1 LNLRRRDAVSPD
13 GAETLVLTG
22 INGRVSIPSDNTAR
36 SMDEVDKRAG
46 GVFMVDLQ
54 SDRFM
59 EPSFALRPECS

>member
-1 LNLRRRDAVSPD
+1 MSPD

-36 SMDEVDKRAG
+36 RMDAVDNRAG
-46 GVFMVDLQ
+46 GFFMVDLQ

-59 EPSFALRPECS
+59 EPSFPLRPECS